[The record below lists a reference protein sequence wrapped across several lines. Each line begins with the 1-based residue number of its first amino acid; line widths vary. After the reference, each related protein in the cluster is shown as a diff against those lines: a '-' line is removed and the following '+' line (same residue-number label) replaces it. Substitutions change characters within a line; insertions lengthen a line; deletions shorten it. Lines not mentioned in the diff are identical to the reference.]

1 LVPAFL
7 FVAILEQKK
16 DTMRHLLFVLVL
28 TLFAAC
34 AQQPSSESEAI
45 VLPVENSIFTTPLG
59 KTYPLPVPNE
69 AALAN
74 FEQAKKAYEANPT
87 DVDALIWYGRRTAY
101 LGRYRQAIAI
111 YTEGI
116 KNFPQD
122 ARLYRHRGHR
132 YISIRNYEA
141 AIADLE
147 KASSLIQGTEDQI
160 EPDGLPNAQNI
171 PLSSL
176 HSNVWYH
183 LGLAYYLTEQYEKAY
198 SAYLQC
204 RESGSNYD
212 NIVSSTHWLY
222 MIQRR
227 LGNPSRAD
235 SLLAPIEPGGVVI
248 ENQSYA
254 RLCGLYKGFIPADAL
269 AQAGPGNPSNDAE
282 RYGLAN
288 WYLYQGDSI
297 RARQLM
303 ESLVGEAAFSS
314 FGYLAAESDLIHY
327 FSKKK

>member
-1 LVPAFL
+1 MNS
-7 FVAILEQKK
+7 
-16 DTMRHLLFVLVL
+16 MRHLLFVLVL

-34 AQQPSSESEAI
+34 AQKPSSESEAI
-45 VLPVENSIFTTPLG
+45 DLPLEDSIFTTPLG
-59 KTYPLPVPNE
+59 KIYPIPVPNE

-74 FEQAKKAYEANPT
+74 FEQAKTVFEANPN
-87 DVDALIWYGRRTAY
+87 DVEALIWYGRRTAY

-147 KASSLIQGTEDQI
+147 KAASLIQGSTDQI
-160 EPDGLPNAQNI
+160 EPDGMPNAQNI

-183 LGLAYYLTEQYEKAY
+183 LGLAYFLIQDYDQAY
-198 SAYLQC
+198 TAYLKC
-204 RESGSNYD
+204 RESGDNYD

-222 MIQRR
+222 LIQLR
-227 LGNPSRAD
+227 LGNPERAD
-235 SLLAPIEPGGVVI
+235 SLLAPIQKAGVVI

-254 RLCGLYKGFIPADAL
+254 DLCQLYKGWISPDTL
-269 AQAGPGNPSNDAE
+269 LQASPGNPSNDAVN
-282 RYGLAN
+282 YGLAS
-288 WYLYQGDSI
+288 WYLHQGDSTQGI
-297 RARQLM
+297 QLL
-303 ESLVGEAAFSS
+303 EALVAGKAFTS
-314 FGYLAAESDLIHY
+314 FGYLAAEGDLLHY
-327 FSKKK
+327 FSKGQKK

>member
-1 LVPAFL
+1 MRQLLIVLALTF
-7 FVAILEQKK
+7 FV
-16 DTMRHLLFVLVL
+16 
-28 TLFAAC
+28 AC
-34 AQQPSSESEAI
+34 AQKPESESGAI
-45 VLPVENSIFTTPLG
+45 ALPVEDSIFITPLG

-87 DVDALIWYGRRTAY
+87 DVEALIWYGRRTAY
-101 LGRYRQAIAI
+101 LARYRQAIAI

-141 AIADLE
+141 AMVDLE
-147 KASSLIQGTEDQI
+147 KAASLIQGTKDQI
-160 EPDGLPNAQNI
+160 EPDGMPNAQNI

-176 HSNVWYH
+176 HSNIWYH
-183 LGLAYYLTEQYEKAY
+183 LGLAYYLSQQYEKAY
-198 SAYLQC
+198 TAYLQC
-204 RESGSNYD
+204 RNSGSNYD

-235 SLLAPIEPGGVVI
+235 SLLAPIQPEVIAI

-254 RLCGLYKGFIPADAL
+254 RLCGMYKGLISVDTL
-269 AQAGPGNPSNDAE
+269 AKAGPGNPSNDAE

-288 WYLYQGDSI
+288 WYLYQGDSVL
-297 RARQLM
+297 ARQLM
-303 ESLVGEAAFSS
+303 ESLVEEAAFSS

-327 FSKKK
+327 FPKKK

>member
-1 LVPAFL
+1 
-7 FVAILEQKK
+7 
-16 DTMRHLLFVLVL
+16 MRYLLFVLVL
-28 TLFAAC
+28 TLFGAC

-45 VLPVENSIFTTPLG
+45 ALPVEDSIFITPLG
-59 KTYPLPVPNE
+59 KTYPMPVPNE

-87 DVDALIWYGRRTAY
+87 DVEALIWYGRRTAY
-101 LGRYRQAIAI
+101 LGRYRQAITI

-116 KNFPQD
+116 KNFPKD

-147 KASSLIQGTEDQI
+147 KAASLIQGTTDQI
-160 EPDGLPNAQNI
+160 EPDGMPNAQNI

-183 LGLAYYLTEQYEKAY
+183 LGLAYFLTQEYEKAY
-198 SAYLQC
+198 TAYIQC
-204 RESGSNYD
+204 RESGDNYD

-222 MIQRR
+222 LIQLR
-227 LGNPSRAD
+227 LGNPERAD
-235 SLLAPIEPGGVVI
+235 SLLAPIQKEGVVI

-254 RLCGLYKGFIPADAL
+254 DLCQLYKGWIYPDIL
-269 AQAGPGNPSNDAE
+269 LQASPGNPSNDAVS
-282 RYGLAN
+282 YGLAN
-288 WYLYQGDSI
+288 WYLHQGDSSKGI
-297 RARQLM
+297 QLL
-303 ESLVGEAAFSS
+303 EALVAGKAFTS
-314 FGYLAAESDLIHY
+314 FGYLAAEGDLMHY
-327 FSKKK
+327 FQKANKNNF